1 MHNTKPHPHPHTM
14 DDPTIRKS
22 GRKNI
27 SKNLLK
33 LTCYQLSQQ
42 YCPAFCSKN
51 KMFICSFCDQLLAD
65 LPLMSKSKRAKS
77 TGPNPAR
84 AYKCIR
90 FNSKLY
96 NLIKFK
102 VVYDESTKD
111 IVTTEEDGGGG
122 GVETEGGGVM
132 LRLA

>member
-1 MHNTKPHPHPHTM
+1 
-14 DDPTIRKS
+14 
-22 GRKNI
+22 
-27 SKNLLK
+27 
-33 LTCYQLSQQ
+33 
-42 YCPAFCSKN
+42 
-51 KMFICSFCDQLLAD
+51 
-65 LPLMSKSKRAKS
+65 MSKSKRAKS